1 MVYRYTCAACGLVV
15 RIDPQA
21 SGKDVVACS
30 CAAEVTEEVEQEE
43 S

>member
-15 RIDPQA
+15 RIDHQA
-21 SGKDVVACS
+21 SGKDVVARS
-30 CAAEVTEEVEQEE
+30 CAADVTEEVEQEE